1 MIRNTQLKEEIRH
14 EAKLIEQC
22 NVSIPQ
28 NNNNKTVI

>member
-22 NVSIPQ
+22 NVS
-28 NNNNKTVI
+28 NKYNKTNLYTY